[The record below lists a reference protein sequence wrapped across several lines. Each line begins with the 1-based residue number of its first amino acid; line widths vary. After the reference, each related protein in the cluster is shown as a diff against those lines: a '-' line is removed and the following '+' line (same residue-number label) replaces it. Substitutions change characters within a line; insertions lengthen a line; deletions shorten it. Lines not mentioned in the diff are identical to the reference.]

1 MIDVQRLRV
10 LKHVAEHGSFSK
22 AAAAL
27 LLTPSAV
34 SQQISALERSLGTA
48 VVERGA
54 RGTQL
59 TEPGR
64 MLVETADVIIA
75 ELASTQERIGRLT
88 NGLVDRLTVA
98 TFASGGQRLLPA
110 ALQRFSQAHPHV
122 EFDVYEFDP
131 QDSIPLV
138 RQGKADLALA
148 YHFDGP
154 PPVTQKQS
162 LEWTPSMD
170 DPMWIVLP
178 RHHRLADRPSIALSE
193 LRNERWVQGCLKIN
207 EILEGYARL
216 AGIEI
221 HVSCNTTD
229 YTFAQ
234 ALIAAGVGIGLVP
247 EVALTPSQE
256 LVAIPLRQP
265 HPSRYIG
272 VVTRR
277 RRPHPLIKDLLKA
290 ISDR

>member
-10 LKHVAEHGSFSK
+10 LQQVAEHGSFSK

-48 VVERGA
+48 VVQRGA

-75 ELASTQERIGRLT
+75 ELTSTQERIGRLT
-88 NGLVDRLTVA
+88 NRLVDRLTVA

-110 ALQRFSQAHPHV
+110 ALQRFSRKHPQV
-122 EFDVYEFDP
+122 EFDVFESDP

-138 RQGKADLALA
+138 RHGQADLALA

-154 PPVTQKQS
+154 PPVNPGDN
-162 LEWTPSMD
+162 LEWTPIMD

-178 RHHRLADRPSIALSE
+178 RHHRLASRQLIGLSE
-193 LRNERWVQGCLKIN
+193 LGGERWVQGCSRIN
-207 EILEGYARL
+207 EILQSYARL

-247 EVALTPSQE
+247 EVALTSGKD
-256 LVAIPLRQP
+256 LVAVPLQQP
-265 HPSRYIG
+265 HPSRFIG
-272 VVTRR
+272 VVTRK
-277 RRPHPLIKDLLKA
+277 RRPHPLIKDLLNA
-290 ISDR
+290 MN